1 MVANKEIK
9 IKIYPDS
16 RNASKIFAELLVNEI
31 NKILY
36 KKKYCL
42 ISMPTGNTPIGLFYE
57 LIELYKKKKISFK
70 NIFFFNLDEFY
81 PISKNDTHSY
91 NYYLFKKLF
100 NHIDIPKKNIN
111 MLNGDINEK
120 DIPRHCLSFEDKIE
134 KLGGLDIQIL
144 GIGQNGHIG
153 FNEPGSLI
161 DTKTRKVKISD
172 HSLSII
178 SNEFNNKNKVPREA
192 LTMGIKTIL
201 SCNKIF
207 LLAWGN
213 NKSTIIEK
221 TIKNKITKNIPATYL
236 KKHKDV
242 TFILDKYSSS
252 KI

>member
-1 MVANKEIK
+1 MVNKK
-9 IKIYPDS
+9 IKTKVYPNS
-16 RNASKIFAELLVNEI
+16 KSGSKIFAKSLVNEI
-31 NKILY
+31 NEVLL

-42 ISMPTGNTPIGLFYE
+42 ISIPTGNTPTDLYKE

-70 NIFFFNLDEFY
+70 NILFFNLDEFY
-81 PISKNDTHSY
+81 PISEDDIQSY
-91 NYYLFKKLF
+91 NYYLNEKLF

-111 MLNGDINEK
+111 MLNGDINENN
-120 DIPRHCLSFEDKIE
+120 INSHCISFEDKI
-134 KLGGLDIQIL
+134 KRLGGLDIQVL

-161 DTKTRKVKISD
+161 DSKTRKVNISD

-178 SNEFNNKNKVPREA
+178 SNEFNNKNEIPKEA
-192 LTMGIKTIL
+192 LTMGVDTIL
-201 SCNKIF
+201 SSNKIF
-207 LLAWGN
+207 LLAWGKT
-213 NKSTIIEK
+213 KSTIIGK

-236 KKHKDV
+236 KNHNDV